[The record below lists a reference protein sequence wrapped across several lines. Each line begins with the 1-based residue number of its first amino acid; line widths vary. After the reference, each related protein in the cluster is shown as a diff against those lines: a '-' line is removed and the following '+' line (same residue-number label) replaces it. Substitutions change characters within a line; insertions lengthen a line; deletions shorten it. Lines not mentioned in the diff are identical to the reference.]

1 MPAPWRATSATST
14 SLGPYESTRQP
25 VGVRSG
31 CPTRVTGDSS
41 GPISI
46 RSTRPAVRGGCRTG
60 TRGLEG
66 PPPPSRVLQRR
77 AARASPA
84 GRPKRSS
91 TCVRRSLWEPA
102 RGLAKQETDFDLIR
116 EDPGFRRWWASK
128 TPFAAEEDPALA
140 CARGLVVGTS
150 RRAGANDGR
159 DRGTAELGRSP

>member
-1 MPAPWRATSATST
+1 MSETGDGRQLWADIHPLYEAGGTRRLPNGDSRSRRPTPTLACSST
-14 SLGPYESTRQP
+14 SCCES
-25 VGVRSG
+25 
-31 CPTRVTGDSS
+31 
-41 GPISI
+41 
-46 RSTRPAVRGGCRTG
+46 
-60 TRGLEG
+60 L
-66 PPPPSRVLQRR
+66 
-77 AARASPA
+77 A
-84 GRPKRSS
+84 GRPAEAVEHLRQAIA
-91 TCVRRSLWEPA
+91 LWEPA